1 MNVPVGI
8 RVAAVALT
16 ALVAGCSTDTGGHAA
31 PSAAHSAAHSPSA
44 PAASAASG
52 KRGPKK
58 GSDTERSEVASPVVQ
73 CGNHLRMALIMT
85 DTTQPVQAQV
95 ATFTADAGPAP
106 PGKSRCSGTSRP
118 GFRLPSRGTASRRAA
133 TAGVHLHRVAPSVRS
148 GDRRVAP
155 GFWTI
160 QGARAT
166 RRNQRGPSVQPGRS
180 DARWRL
186 KYRCL
191 REGRPPAVAAHR
203 CGGLARES
211 AEAVHAVNAACPTWN
226 LLGFLDDDPALLGR
240 RILGWR

>member
-106 PGKSRCSGTSRP
+106 PWEIAVFRDVATRFSSAVARNGK
-118 GFRLPSRGTASRRAA
+118 RAA
-133 TAGVHLHRVAPSVRS
+133 L
-148 GDRRVAP
+148 
-155 GFWTI
+155 
-160 QGARAT
+160 Q
-166 RRNQRGPSVQPGRS
+166 QP
-180 DARWRL
+180 AFT
-186 KYRCL
+186 Y
-191 REGRPPAVAAHR
+191 
-203 CGGLARES
+203 
-211 AEAVHAVNAACPTWN
+211 T
-226 LLGFLDDDPALLGR
+226 ALLHLCGQATAE
-240 RILGWR
+240 